1 MTQQANQL
9 LNYYQSDTVPHVDSL
24 RWVWQKVRT
33 PAARYAEALT
43 YMQEDNYAAA
53 RTVIEDLPE
62 EHDLKEKEE
71 GERYRML
78 AFIDF
83 LQTVHAS
90 GRSSGQL
97 TEGEQAV
104 LEGIVDDQRD
114 RAATWAQNIL
124 CFYYNK
130 CRAPLTGGSGATPK
144 ARRLGNENVA
154 QAFLANL
161 RMYPNPAMN
170 YVVFEVNLD
179 TEPISSAIVIQDIAG
194 RVLKRL
200 SVSSKEQQLVVDC
213 REFAPGTYSV
223 LLTNN
228 GATVQTKN
236 LIIRQ

>member
-1 MTQQANQL
+1 M
-9 LNYYQSDTVPHVDSL
+9 H
-24 RWVWQKVRT
+24 
-33 PAARYAEALT
+33 
-43 YMQEDNYAAA
+43 EDNYSIA

-62 EHDLKEKEE
+62 EHALKEKEE

-78 AFIDF
+78 AYIDF

-97 TEGEQAV
+97 TEAEQAV

-144 ARRLGNENVA
+144 ARSVSNENVD
-154 QAFLANL
+154 QAILANL
-161 RMYPNPAMN
+161 RIYPNPATN

-179 TEPISSAIVIQDIAG
+179 TEPLSSAIVIQDIAG
-194 RVLKRL
+194 RVLKRMI
-200 SVSSKEQQLVVDC
+200 VANKEQQLVLDS

-223 LLTNN
+223 LLQNN
-228 GATVQTKN
+228 GATLQTKN
-236 LIIRQ
+236 LIVQQ